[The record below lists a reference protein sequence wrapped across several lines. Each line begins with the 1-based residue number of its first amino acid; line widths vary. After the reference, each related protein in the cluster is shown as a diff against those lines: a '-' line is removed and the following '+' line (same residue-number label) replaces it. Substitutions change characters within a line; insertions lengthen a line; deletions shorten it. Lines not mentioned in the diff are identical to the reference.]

1 MSHEATLEVDWPE
14 PIKRLI
20 DFVLPQSDD
29 ILRLPAKLGELL
41 NICAEFA
48 EIEPVI
54 RERASTL
61 AMQKKEIP
69 GWTMVHRDGN
79 RYVEAHH
86 IVELFLCCLLA
97 NLQRLMTDLAM
108 QLGNVSETR
117 YRLLCQSAGLQPAD
131 DAVKHSGAT
140 VFLRCISTNNQ
151 ER

>member
-1 MSHEATLEVDWPE
+1 MTNEFTLEMDWPE
-14 PIKRLI
+14 LIKKL
-20 DFVLPQSDD
+20 FELVLPQSDD
-29 ILRLPAKLGELL
+29 ILRSPAKLGDLL

-48 EIEPVI
+48 EIDPVI
-54 RERASTL
+54 GERAGTL
-61 AMQKKEIP
+61 AMQN
-69 GWTMVHRDGN
+69 RDGN

-86 IVELFLCCLLA
+86 IVELCLCCPLA

-117 YRLLCQSAGLQPAD
+117 YRLSCQSDGLQPAN
-131 DAVKHSGAT
+131 DAVKHSDAT